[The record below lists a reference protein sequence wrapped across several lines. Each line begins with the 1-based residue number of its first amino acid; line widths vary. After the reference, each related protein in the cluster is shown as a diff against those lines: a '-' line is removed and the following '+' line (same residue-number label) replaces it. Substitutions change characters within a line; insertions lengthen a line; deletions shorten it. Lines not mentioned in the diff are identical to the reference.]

1 MDENALL
8 EEGGGHK
15 ERTSGRDKRGV
26 VVTRWVLIDH
36 QSFKILTLKWNK
48 KLYKQSF
55 VFSSNLFFFILFL
68 ISKYIIVI
76 IIFIKLFIF

>member
-1 MDENALL
+1 MDENVLS

-36 QSFKILTLKWNK
+36 QSFR
-48 KLYKQSF
+48 
-55 VFSSNLFFFILFL
+55 
-68 ISKYIIVI
+68 IIDSLDYRI
-76 IIFIKLFIF
+76 